1 MAGSSQ
7 HQQPQTHHHH
17 VIQVQ
22 HVQQQ
27 GASSSHPPRSPV
39 STSNSASAN
48 IPDMEFIS
56 TRYGL
61 LRISQAVISFLALI
75 LVESTGSC
83 WGHSY
88 HNHNFFA
95 SISSF
100 AMVFAIIVMIFFCFR
115 VQDVIDRYINLPLT
129 LCVTEAV
136 CCVFYAVAS
145 ILLIVS
151 YCPRSGLNFLS
162 KIAAVSSTDQRA
174 LSSSSPKKMARR
186 KCKCKV
192 CNKRTSDTFYSSHLT
207 LFPAT
212 RVAS

>member
-7 HQQPQTHHHH
+7 QQQTHHHH

-22 HVQQQ
+22 QQH
-27 GASSSHPPRSPV
+27 SSHPPRSPV
-39 STSNSASAN
+39 STSNSGSN

-100 AMVFAIIVMIFFCFR
+100 SMVFAIIVMIFFCFR
-115 VQDVIDRYINLPLT
+115 VQEIIDRYINLPLT

-162 KIAAVSSTDQRA
+162 KIAAVSITCNR
-174 LSSSSPKKMARR
+174 LR
-186 KCKCKV
+186 CK
-192 CNKRTSDTFYSSHLT
+192 L
-207 LFPAT
+207 
-212 RVAS
+212 